1 MAEIINLRV
10 ARKRAEREAKAKRAE
25 ENRIRHGLPKAER
38 QLQRA
43 RDAKTKRDL
52 DSHRLESGDDT

>member
-10 ARKRAEREAKAKRAE
+10 VRKRAEREAKAKHAE

-38 QLQRA
+38 QLQHA

-52 DSHRLESGDDT
+52 DSHRLKSGDDT

>member
-52 DSHRLESGDDT
+52 DGHRLESGDDT